1 MMHTM
6 SVPAERSQGEPA
18 ERLTVTLPS
27 PTARML
33 RAHAQMT
40 RRSVSSLVREALDTF
55 LSQVETP
62 PLPSFTGV
70 GASEET
76 DLSERGEDLGES
88 PETEP

>member
-1 MMHTM
+1 MHTM

-70 GASEET
+70 GASEEA
-76 DLSERGEDLGES
+76 DL
-88 PETEP
+88 TEPAGGAGEPPDITP

>member
-6 SVPAERSQGEPA
+6 SVPAERFEGESA
-18 ERLTVTLPS
+18 ERVTVTLPAS
-27 PTARML
+27 QARLL
-33 RAHAQMT
+33 RAHARMS
-40 RRSVSSLVREALDTF
+40 RRSVSSLVREGLDAF

-76 DLSERGEDLGES
+76 DLSERGEDLGETTD
-88 PETEP
+88 PGP